1 MPAGGYGSTTQMP
14 GRIVASKPPPTAAAP
29 PAPDEVKAKSR
40 SPFGTTSTKKRKPS
54 PSGRQSGA
62 LTVGAAAGAAVGA
75 AAVGVG
81 SAVKTRPSSKR
92 SPAGALSA
100 QGTRQEGPDARR
112 DAQLVL
118 SRVEPWSVMKF
129 TFIVSLV
136 GWIVLFVAIALLYYA
151 LRAFGLFHY
160 LEQTVVTVTSS
171 KGHPG
176 SNAVSWF
183 SASTV
188 LGYTMLVGAIN
199 VVLFTAL
206 ATVGAVVYN
215 LVTHLSGGV
224 EVTLREAD

>member
-1 MPAGGYGSTTQMP
+1 
-14 GRIVASKPPPTAAAP
+14 
-29 PAPDEVKAKSR
+29 
-40 SPFGTTSTKKRKPS
+40 
-54 PSGRQSGA
+54 
-62 LTVGAAAGAAVGA
+62 
-75 AAVGVG
+75 
-81 SAVKTRPSSKR
+81 
-92 SPAGALSA
+92 
-100 QGTRQEGPDARR
+100 
-112 DAQLVL
+112 
-118 SRVEPWSVMKF
+118 MKF

-136 GWIVLFVAIALLYYA
+136 AWIVLFVAIALLYYA
-151 LRAFGLFHY
+151 LRAFGVFHY

-171 KGHPG
+171 KGHAG
-176 SNAVSWF
+176 SDATSWF